1 MTFKWTPGVKE
12 LKWLLKIRNLTISL
26 EHPQKTF
33 LFGRNKNAGDQI
45 VNSLEN
51 SLEAFISLGIINK

>member
-1 MTFKWTPGVKE
+1 MITENKE
-12 LKWLLKIRNLTISL
+12 FNNILRASSEDI
-26 EHPQKTF
+26 